1 MEGTQSRIAVC
12 KHCVWG
18 FSPQLSFMHC
28 SNILCPAMDDESEIS
43 ALVLHT
49 WPDLMQDR
57 GYEVPRTHLFVGTWA
72 KTSEQ
77 RAEFIRN
84 SSLTTSMRV

>member
-1 MEGTQSRIAVC
+1 VELHRAFPHLTGHIR
-12 KHCVWG
+12 
-18 FSPQLSFMHC
+18 
-28 SNILCPAMDDESEIS
+28 NIS
-43 ALVLHT
+43 ALVLRT

-72 KTSEQ
+72 KTSEL